1 MMSITRRKSDDSRQT
16 PIMNTQPA
24 TDSIQAIQR
33 LLKEAQPTVLQA
45 WLFGSVA
52 KGTATSASDLDIAI
66 ETSSPLDA
74 LFKMSL
80 IQRLTEA
87 SGRPVDLID
96 LKTTGEPLLGEIIRH
111 GKCLIGNKANYA
123 ELLRRHL
130 FEMEDFQPYISQLL
144 KLRRQAWIG

>member
-1 MMSITRRKSDDSRQT
+1 MLLAVSYTHLDVYKRQ
-16 PIMNTQPA
+16 
-24 TDSIQAIQR
+24 
-33 LLKEAQPTVLQA
+33 
-45 WLFGSVA
+45 
-52 KGTATSASDLDIAI
+52 
-66 ETSSPLDA
+66 PLDA
-74 LFKMSL
+74 PFKMSL
-80 IQRLTEA
+80 IQRLAEA